1 MSLKRCAIVAIA
13 SIAVATATSV
23 PAIAMEEVT
32 DTVEKNYTNELLDKS
47 LLEAKEADENSDS
60 PVNNYFYT
68 LTVPESINLHNTDK
82 GDIGTGVYNN
92 NDACKVNIRG
102 NVLPNQIVTVA
113 VSDAILHRNGSK
125 DVAAKVDTSSKTVW
139 NYDDLT
145 AGELGTTDTEPT
157 GTTTVY
163 PVSAALTP
171 GDWSG
176 TIAFKCTLETLPRI
190 DEFVVGLEPTSFEYD
205 GAKHSPKLVFAEN
218 AQLEAGTDYVISG
231 DVAKSE
237 EGNYSITITGKGKYA
252 CSVTYE
258 WSIIKRD
265 IADYVV
271 GLDKVSFEEDGT
283 IHIPNI
289 VWKDG
294 VSLVESTD
302 YTVSGTKSSSK
313 SGDYVISIIGK
324 GKYKGT
330 TSLNWRINE
339 KSDVSKIILGLSPD
353 HFDYDGTEKAPE
365 LMFAEGYK
373 NLEKD
378 IDYTVSGNTS
388 ATDNG
393 DYTLTVK
400 GIGRCKGTVQFKW
413 EIRELIPVGGTYTV
427 YKTEEVLVGDGK
439 TVYFPMTCAI
449 YDEYIDDEYRYYQCG
464 GGIGLTISVIDK
476 TKTTYS
482 TVAIRDHL
490 CNVEVKSLS
499 STFAGCK
506 NMTKTPVIPDSVADM
521 NSTFSGCTS
530 LTEAPVIPD
539 SVTNM
544 SSTFYGCTSLTETPV
559 IPDSVTNM
567 YCTFFGCKSLTKAPV
582 IPDGVINVDRTFYNC
597 RLLAEASTI
606 PGSVTSMAYTFYY
619 CTSLVKMPL
628 IPDDVKDMCSTFE
641 GCRLLTEISSVPDGV
656 KNMRSTFAWC
666 SSLKKAPIIP
676 NSVENM
682 EKTFY
687 NCASLEEPPVIP
699 NSVKNMASTF
709 EGCKSLGKAP
719 IIGNC
724 VTNMDSAFYNCSLL
738 VKAPVIPD
746 SVTNMSSTF
755 YGCTSLTEAPVI
767 PDSVTNIAA
776 AFNACTSLTEAPVIP
791 DSVTNM
797 SSTFY
802 GCTSL
807 KTYTGSTDSDGDFS
821 NFIIPEG
828 VISMDFTFYNCAN
841 LTEAPG
847 IPESVMYLSYTFKN
861 CSKLKAAP
869 LIPNNVRTMN
879 ETFYGCRQMTVA
891 PSSIPD
897 SVTSLLGTFT
907 NSGIETYAG
916 SKDETG
922 DFTNYHI
929 SNSITS
935 LSGTQTYYVN
945 GTFAA
950 CNNMVKAPRIPDQVV
965 SMYGTF
971 NGCRSLVEAP
981 IIQSSVQD
989 MRNIFDNCTALEGT
1003 LTCNANPTSYSNAL
1017 RNTKITAVEG
1027 SCSDET
1033 KANLMATIGTT
1044 KNQMVANEQ
1053 EVVLEKTL
1061 IDDEVSSVST
1071 ESKACDDADES
1082 SDNNQPAASEAIISD
1097 SSDIVQEADS
1107 STCLPSIET
1116 KNTATQPSGE

>member
-82 GDIGTGVYNN
+82 CDIGTGVYNN

-171 GDWSG
+171 GDWFG

-205 GAKHSPKLVFAEN
+205 GEEHSPKLVFAEN
-218 AQLEAGTDYVISG
+218 AQLEEGTDYVISG

-237 EGNYSITITGKGKYA
+237 EGNYSITITGNGKYA

-339 KSDVSKIILGLSPD
+339 KPDVSKIILGLSPD

-413 EIRELIPVGGTYTV
+413 EIRELIPVGGTYTIFGA
-427 YKTEEVLVGDGK
+427 KEALVGDGES
-439 TVYFPMTCAI
+439 VYFPITFHMGDVYKDA
-449 YDEYIDDEYRYYQCG
+449 EYMYSFGNNKYNVEV
-464 GGIGLTISVIDK
+464 SVIDK
-476 TKTTYS
+476 TKKNYDIK
-482 TVAIRDHL
+482 IRDHL
-490 CNVEVKSLS
+490 CDAKINSLQY
-499 STFAGCK
+499 TFSGCENLISMPTIPDTIEDLTATFKGCK
-506 NMTKTPVIPDSVADM
+506 ALINVTDIPNSVINLD
-521 NSTFSGCTS
+521 STFSGCSS
-530 LTEAPVIPD
+530 LTDPPAIPNKVKSMDGTFSNCSSLKESPAIPDSVVNLTYTFYGCSSLVEAPIIPDNVTNLDNTFFGCKSLAKIPVIPD
-539 SVTNM
+539 GVTNM
-544 SSTFYGCTSLTETPV
+544 RFTFFGCSSLTETPV
-559 IPDSVTNM
+559 IPDGVTNLSSTFCGCSGLTETPVIPDGVTNLSSTFYGCSGLTETPVIPDGVTNLSSTFYGCSGLTETPVIPDGVTNLNSTFRGCSSLTETPTIPDGITSLNSTFYGCSRLTKAPIIPGSVTDM
-567 YCTFFGCKSLTKAPV
+567 RSTFRECDALTETPNIPNGVTSLTSTFQSCQSLIKAPTIPDSVTDMSSTFYGCSSLIEAPV
-582 IPDGVINVDRTFYNC
+582 IPDGV
-597 RLLAEASTI
+597 
-606 PGSVTSMAYTFYY
+606 TSMTYTFRE
-619 CTSLVKMPL
+619 CASL
-628 IPDDVKDMCSTFE
+628 T
-641 GCRLLTEISSVPDGV
+641 
-656 KNMRSTFAWC
+656 
-666 SSLKKAPIIP
+666 KAPIIP
-676 NSVENM
+676 SG
-682 EKTFY
+682 
-687 NCASLEEPPVIP
+687 
-699 NSVKNMASTF
+699 VKNMT
-709 EGCKSLGKAP
+709 C
-719 IIGNC
+719 
-724 VTNMDSAFYNCSLL
+724 AFYRC
-738 VKAPVIPD
+738 
-746 SVTNMSSTF
+746 
-755 YGCTSLTEAPVI
+755 
-767 PDSVTNIAA
+767 
-776 AFNACTSLTEAPVIP
+776 
-791 DSVTNM
+791 
-797 SSTFY
+797 
-802 GCTSL
+802 
-807 KTYTGSTDSDGDFS
+807 GS
-821 NFIIPEG
+821 I
-828 VISMDFTFYNCAN
+828 
-841 LTEAPG
+841 
-847 IPESVMYLSYTFKN
+847 K
-861 CSKLKAAP
+861 
-869 LIPNNVRTMN
+869 
-879 ETFYGCRQMTVA
+879 
-891 PSSIPD
+891 
-897 SVTSLLGTFT
+897 
-907 NSGIETYAG
+907 
-916 SKDETG
+916 
-922 DFTNYHI
+922 
-929 SNSITS
+929 
-935 LSGTQTYYVN
+935 
-945 GTFAA
+945 
-950 CNNMVKAPRIPDQVV
+950 
-965 SMYGTF
+965 
-971 NGCRSLVEAP
+971 
-981 IIQSSVQD
+981 
-989 MRNIFDNCTALEGT
+989 GT
-1003 LTCNANPTSYSNAL
+1003 LICNANPTSYGKAL
-1017 RNTKITAVEG
+1017 YITQITAVEG